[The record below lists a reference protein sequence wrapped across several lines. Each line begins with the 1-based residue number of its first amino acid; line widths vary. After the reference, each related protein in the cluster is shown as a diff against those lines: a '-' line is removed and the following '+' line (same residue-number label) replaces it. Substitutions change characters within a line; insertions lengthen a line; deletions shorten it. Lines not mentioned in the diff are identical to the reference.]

1 MSRSGVLYHD
11 VAGTVLRTTIIV
23 LAVFMA
29 LQQLTVES
37 SFLFYVLLVAFGAV
51 AFAFAIAGGWGARA
65 FAENLIAARYVER
78 HLRAGNFIRALG
90 YTGAIERL
98 DATSTIVRTADD
110 RTIIFPN
117 GLLARS
123 IVESAARPL
132 DDRLE

>member
-1 MSRSGVLYHD
+1 VLYHE

-37 SFLFYVLLVAFGAV
+37 SFLFYIVLVGFGAV
-51 AFAFAIAGGWGARA
+51 AFALAIAGGYGARA

-78 HLRAGNFIRALG
+78 HFHIGTFIRVLG
-90 YTGAIERL
+90 HTGAIERL

-123 IVESAARPL
+123 VVESATHPL
-132 DDRLE
+132 GNDPA